1 MTGTR
6 RLEQWLAAL
15 LRNGSWL
22 ASAIIGLGIVLALID
37 ARFGTRNL
45 ALLPN
50 LRIATFGIALLIL
63 LPTLRVLL
71 MLTVFLRQRDFRFAF
86 IAAIVLAM
94 IFLGIVAGLAA
105 KHGLAG

>member
-63 LPTLRVLL
+63 LPTRRVLL